1 MYGNRQH
8 AQQRDI
14 QNVLATMA
22 MGPFGKYICHRSSG
36 RDIIGKINATL
47 PGN

>member
-14 QNVLATMA
+14 QNVLATMV
-22 MGPFGKYICHRSSG
+22 MGLVGKYISHRSSE
-36 RDIIGKINATL
+36 RDIIGKINAML